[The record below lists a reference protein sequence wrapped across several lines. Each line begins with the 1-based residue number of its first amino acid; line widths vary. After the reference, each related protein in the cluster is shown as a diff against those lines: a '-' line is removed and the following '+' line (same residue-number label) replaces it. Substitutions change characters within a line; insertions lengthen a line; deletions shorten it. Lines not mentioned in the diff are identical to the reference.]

1 MAESNE
7 LKKLKEINLYQS
19 IKSFFNIKKIFLCL
33 SNIKKL
39 QLIIYNKK
47 YQDKLGIDI
56 ESYKKQSGRYKI
68 GNKNGLGKEFKLNTD
83 ILLYEGRYENGK
95 RNGKGKEYNEK
106 GNLIFKGIFLEGKKW
121 NGYLKE
127 YYDSGDIK
135 YEGEILEGI
144 KNGKGKE
151 YFDNTTIIYYNKD
164 IYEEDEIYK
173 LRAHLKKKKLKF
185 AKNTW

>member
-68 GNKNGLGKEFKLNTD
+68 GNKNGLGKEFKLYTD
-83 ILLYEGRYENGK
+83 ILLYEGRYKNGK
-95 RNGKGKEYNEK
+95 RNGYGKEYNDN
-106 GNLIFKGIFLEGKKW
+106 GDLIFKGIFLEGKEW

-127 YYDSGDIK
+127 YYD
-135 YEGEILEGI
+135 
-144 KNGKGKE
+144 NG
-151 YFDNTTIIYYNKD
+151 
-164 IYEEDEIYK
+164 
-173 LRAHLKKKKLKF
+173 
-185 AKNTW
+185 